1 MGIDYPANPK
11 FTPDMN
17 SGQQISTEFF
27 LINSNSSWLKKNFQ
41 FIQAIF
47 AGTMWLHMKYC
58 IIQSPN
64 VYHVLCPGRF
74 QMYWAAMDS
83 EVTFEGKLRK
93 NEQVSE
99 ELMKLGVKSVDKGM
113 LWPDAWKIR
122 LTIRNLTPNSFNLYA
137 DYYERGYCSDEVAEL
152 ADQISIEEMA
162 AGLGSYFREISD
174 DVTSIGVSEANKL
187 MASNTFTAIKDTMSG
202 MVSIFGDDANGGD
215 GGQSQNGAGAAPLP
229 QVNRSLTRQRANC
242 AGLRLTAETGTRE
255 QGKGAQDQDMA
266 NMHKA
271 LSGLTSNQLRIR
283 RKIIGRR
290 GFWAFH

>member
-93 NEQVSE
+93 NEKVSE

-187 MASNTFTAIKDTMSG
+187 MASDTFTAIKDMMSG
-202 MVSIFGDDANGGD
+202 MVSVFGDSGD
-215 GGQSQNGAGAAPLP
+215 GGQDQNGAGTAPLP
-229 QVNRSLTRQRANC
+229 QGNRSLTRQRANR
-242 AGLRLTAETGTRE
+242 AGLRLTAETETRE

-283 RKIIGRR
+283 RKIIGQR

>member
-202 MVSIFGDDANGGD
+202 MVSIFGDDANS
-215 GGQSQNGAGAAPLP
+215 GQDQNGAGAAPLP
-229 QVNRSLTRQRANC
+229 QGNRSLTRRRANR

-271 LSGLTSNQLRIR
+271 LSGLTSNQLRMR

>member
-93 NEQVSE
+93 NEKVSE

-162 AGLGSYFREISD
+162 AGLGSYFKELSD

-187 MASNTFTAIKDTMSG
+187 MASNTFTAIKDMMSG
-202 MVSIFGDDANGGD
+202 MVSVFGDSGD
-215 GGQSQNGAGAAPLP
+215 GGQDQNGAGTAPLP
-229 QVNRSLTRQRANC
+229 QGNRSLTRQRANC

-283 RKIIGRR
+283 RKIIGQR

>member
-93 NEQVSE
+93 NEKVSE

-162 AGLGSYFREISD
+162 AGLGSYFKELSD

-187 MASNTFTAIKDTMSG
+187 MASNTFTAIKGMMSG
-202 MVSIFGDDANGGD
+202 MVSVFGDSGD
-215 GGQSQNGAGAAPLP
+215 GGQDQNGAGTAPLP
-229 QVNRSLTRQRANC
+229 QGNRSLTRQRANC
-242 AGLRLTAETGTRE
+242 AGLRLTAETETRE

-283 RKIIGRR
+283 KKIIGQR

>member
-93 NEQVSE
+93 NEKVSE

-162 AGLGSYFREISD
+162 AGLGSYFKEISD

-187 MASNTFTAIKDTMSG
+187 MASDTFTAIKDTMSG
-202 MVSIFGDDANGGD
+202 MVSVFGDSGD
-215 GGQSQNGAGAAPLP
+215 GGQDQNGAGTAPLP
-229 QVNRSLTRQRANC
+229 QGNRSLTRQRANR

-283 RKIIGRR
+283 KKIIGQR

>member
-93 NEQVSE
+93 NEKVSE

-162 AGLGSYFREISD
+162 AGLGSYFKELSD

-187 MASNTFTAIKDTMSG
+187 MASNTFTAIKGMMSG
-202 MVSIFGDDANGGD
+202 MVSVFGDSGD
-215 GGQSQNGAGAAPLP
+215 GGQDQNGAGTAPLP
-229 QVNRSLTRQRANC
+229 QGNRSLTRQRANC
-242 AGLRLTAETGTRE
+242 AGLRLTAETETRE

-283 RKIIGRR
+283 RKIIGQR

>member
-74 QMYWAAMDS
+74 QMYWAAIDS

-93 NEQVSE
+93 NEKVSE
-99 ELMKLGVKSVDKGM
+99 ELMKLGIKSVDKGM

-162 AGLGSYFREISD
+162 AGLGSYFKEISD

-187 MASNTFTAIKDTMSG
+187 MASDTFTAIKDTMSG
-202 MVSIFGDDANGGD
+202 MVSVFGDSGD
-215 GGQSQNGAGAAPLP
+215 GGQDQNGAGTAPLP
-229 QVNRSLTRQRANC
+229 QGNRSLTRQRANR
-242 AGLRLTAETGTRE
+242 AGLRLTAETETRE

-283 RKIIGRR
+283 KKIIGQR

>member
-93 NEQVSE
+93 NEKVSE

-162 AGLGSYFREISD
+162 AGLGSYFKELSD

-187 MASNTFTAIKDTMSG
+187 MASNTFTAIKDMMSG
-202 MVSIFGDDANGGD
+202 MVSVFGDSGD
-215 GGQSQNGAGAAPLP
+215 GGQDQNGAGTAPLP
-229 QVNRSLTRQRANC
+229 QGNRSLTRQRANRT
-242 AGLRLTAETGTRE
+242 GLRLTAETETRE

-283 RKIIGRR
+283 RKIIGQR

>member
-93 NEQVSE
+93 NEKVSE

-187 MASNTFTAIKDTMSG
+187 MASNTFTAIKDMMSG
-202 MVSIFGDDANGGD
+202 MVSVFGDSGD
-215 GGQSQNGAGAAPLP
+215 GGQDQNGAGTAPLP
-229 QVNRSLTRQRANC
+229 QGNRSLTRQRANR

-283 RKIIGRR
+283 RKIIGQR

>member
-162 AGLGSYFREISD
+162 TGLGSYFKEISD

-202 MVSIFGDDANGGD
+202 MVSVFGDSGD
-215 GGQSQNGAGAAPLP
+215 SGQDQNGAGMAPLP
-229 QVNRSLTRQRANC
+229 QGNRSLTRQRANC

-283 RKIIGRR
+283 KKIIGQR

>member
-93 NEQVSE
+93 NEKVSE

-162 AGLGSYFREISD
+162 AGLGSYFKELSD

-187 MASNTFTAIKDTMSG
+187 MASNTFTAIKGMMSG
-202 MVSIFGDDANGGD
+202 MVSVFGDSGD
-215 GGQSQNGAGAAPLP
+215 GGQDQNGAGTAPLP
-229 QVNRSLTRQRANC
+229 QGNRSLTRQRANR

-283 RKIIGRR
+283 RKIIGQR

>member
-47 AGTMWLHMKYC
+47 AGTMWLNMKYC

-93 NEQVSE
+93 NEKVSE

-162 AGLGSYFREISD
+162 AGLGSYFKEISD

-187 MASNTFTAIKDTMSG
+187 MASDTFTAIKDTMSG
-202 MVSIFGDDANGGD
+202 MVSIFGDSGD
-215 GGQSQNGAGAAPLP
+215 SGQSQNGAGTAPLP
-229 QVNRSLTRQRANC
+229 QGNRSLTRQRANR
-242 AGLRLTAETGTRE
+242 AGLRLTAETETRE

-283 RKIIGRR
+283 KKIIGQR

>member
-93 NEQVSE
+93 NEKVSE

-202 MVSIFGDDANGGD
+202 MVSVFGDSGD
-215 GGQSQNGAGAAPLP
+215 GGQDQNGAGAAPLP
-229 QVNRSLTRQRANC
+229 QGNRSLTRQRANR

-283 RKIIGRR
+283 KKIIGQR

>member
-93 NEQVSE
+93 NEKVSE

-162 AGLGSYFREISD
+162 AGLGSYFKEISD

-187 MASNTFTAIKDTMSG
+187 MASDTFTAIKDTMSG
-202 MVSIFGDDANGGD
+202 MVSIFGDGGD
-215 GGQSQNGAGAAPLP
+215 GGQDQNGAGTAPLP
-229 QVNRSLTRQRANC
+229 QGNRSLTRQRANR
-242 AGLRLTAETGTRE
+242 AGLRLTAETETRE

-283 RKIIGRR
+283 KKIIGQR

>member
-17 SGQQISTEFF
+17 SSQQISTEFF

-93 NEQVSE
+93 NEKVSE

-162 AGLGSYFREISD
+162 AGLGSYFKELSD

-187 MASNTFTAIKDTMSG
+187 MASNTFTAIKDMMSG
-202 MVSIFGDDANGGD
+202 MVSVFGDSGD
-215 GGQSQNGAGAAPLP
+215 GGQDQNGAGTAPLP
-229 QVNRSLTRQRANC
+229 QGNRSLTRQRANC

-283 RKIIGRR
+283 RKIIGQR